1 MRYPPSFRF
10 CPHCSAALVE
20 FVEASRS
27 RRRCPECNWIQYRN
41 PTVGVAVVLI
51 HDGKL
56 LLGKR
61 KDGGWC
67 IPCGHV
73 EWDESVE
80 DAAIRETR
88 EETGLVV
95 TLDDVLAVQSNC
107 HDAEQQTV
115 GVWFRGHQTDGHL
128 VPGSDLVEVAYF
140 DLERLPTLKFQTDAT
155 LVERLMIDR
164 ASGSCSGNEQT

>member
-1 MRYPPSFRF
+1 
-10 CPHCSAALVE
+10 
-20 FVEASRS
+20 
-27 RRRCPECNWIQYRN
+27 
-41 PTVGVAVVLI
+41 VGVAVVLI

-61 KDGGWC
+61 NDGRWC

-73 EWDESVE
+73 EWDESVA
-80 DAAIRETR
+80 DAAIRETL

-95 TLDDVLAVQSNC
+95 VLDEVIAVQSNF
-107 HDAEQQTV
+107 HDADQYTV
-115 GVWFRGHQTDGHL
+115 GVWFRGHQTDGQL

-155 LVERLMIDR
+155 VVQQLMNGQP
-164 ASGSCSGNEQT
+164 SGSCLGN